1 MIPYRLDRPF
11 QIDGVPQHDGGCHQ
25 SEAGGTIAL
34 ALKAAVA
41 HLAEPVEE
49 HGSGQSV
56 AGLALVQ
63 SGMDTAAQLDVL
75 QTTLIGERPHG

>member
-1 MIPYRLDRPF
+1 MIPDRLDRPF
-11 QIDGVPQHDGGCHQ
+11 QIDGVPQHDGGRHQ

-34 ALKAAVA
+34 VLKTAVA

-56 AGLALVQ
+56 AGSA
-63 SGMDTAAQLDVL
+63 
-75 QTTLIGERPHG
+75 